1 MQFLKLCIALL
12 VASAS
17 AFVAP
22 ASLKSQSALRS
33 SDVAMGPKKKADSSP
48 FGLSEFLMSGRD
60 GKLELLSGAT
70 RKEDVAKRFDITYDT
85 RSRTASKSS
94 GNAKSGTI
102 NPKDA
107 STW

>member
-1 MQFLKLCIALL
+1 MQLFAILCLL
-12 VASAS
+12 VASVS

-22 ASLKSQSALRS
+22 ASLKSQSAVRS
-33 SDVAMGPKKKADSSP
+33 SEVAMGPKPKKEAKKA

-70 RKEDVAKRFDITYDT
+70 RKEDIAKRFDITYDT
-85 RSRTASKSS
+85 RSRKATKST
-94 GNAKSGTI
+94 GNTKSGTI

>member
-1 MQFLKLCIALL
+1 MKLFALFCLL

-33 SDVAMGPKKKADSSP
+33 TDVSMGPKKKEEAKKGFFLAD
-48 FGLSEFLMSGRD
+48 FLMSGRD
-60 GKLELLSGAT
+60 GKLELLNGAG
-70 RKEDVAKRFDITYDT
+70 RKEDVAKRFDITYD
-85 RSRTASKSS
+85 SRPRKATKST

>member
-1 MQFLKLCIALL
+1 MFRFLICLL
-12 VASAS
+12 VASAA
-17 AFVAP
+17 AFTAP
-22 ASLKSQSALRS
+22 ASLKSQSALRVS
-33 SDVAMGPKKKADSSP
+33 GVSMGPKKKAEGS
-48 FGLSEFLMSGRD
+48 FGLTEFLMSGRD

-85 RSRTASKSS
+85 RPRKATKST

-107 STW
+107 